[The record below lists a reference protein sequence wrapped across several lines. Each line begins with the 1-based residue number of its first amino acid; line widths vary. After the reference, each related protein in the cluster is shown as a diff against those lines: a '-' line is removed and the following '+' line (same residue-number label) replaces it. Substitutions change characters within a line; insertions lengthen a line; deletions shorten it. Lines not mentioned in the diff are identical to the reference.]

1 MAKTRTIVINGCEF
15 ELANRKHS
23 DAMFKSDFVA
33 NDVLAIYGVYKR
45 PSSYKVAIWRS
56 LCEWARECGAKL
68 YIHSH
73 NCNFFSILGS
83 VEFEGDYYVLSITAR
98 HYRAYKVEDHVG

>member
-1 MAKTRTIVINGCEF
+1 MTKTRAIVINGCEF
-15 ELANRKHS
+15 ELANREYFG
-23 DAMFKSDFVA
+23 ATFKSDFVA

-56 LCEWARECGAKL
+56 LCEWALECGAKL

-73 NCNFFSILGS
+73 NAQFFSVLGW
-83 VEFEGDYYVLSITAR
+83 VEINDDYYVLSITAR